1 MAFFFNRKEKTKK
14 QDDLTLQKWGDWQGV
29 RKGLLREGMH
39 EQQAQRPQRVERP
52 TKPPFSFLHFF
63 DTDLLNISS
72 VLGGGY
78 LAVNKV
84 PTLTEQTFFGSA
96 RNYGEGRVG

>member
-1 MAFFFNRKEKTKK
+1 M
-14 QDDLTLQKWGDWQGV
+14 LQEWGDWQGI

-39 EQQAQRPQRVERP
+39 EQQAQRPRRVERP
-52 TKPPFSFLHFF
+52 TKPRFSFLHFF
-63 DTDLLNISS
+63 GTDLLNISY

-78 LAVNKV
+78 QVVNKV

-96 RNYGEGRVG
+96 